1 MPDIRGRKMKM
12 ATFEEI
18 LKDHQACMA
27 RLPGISDLID
37 DAARVL
43 AGIIGG
49 GGRVFI
55 CGNGGSAA
63 DAQHFAAELIG
74 RFEME
79 RRPFP
84 AVALTTDT
92 SILTAVTNDYAY
104 DQVFTRQLGALAGPG
119 DALVGISTSG
129 NSANIISAL
138 ELARQMGL
146 KRIALCGRD
155 GGRMKAC
162 ADHVIIVPSENTARI
177 QEAHILILHYFA
189 SIVEEMNREKV
200 TP

>member
-1 MPDIRGRKMKM
+1 MPSFKNI
-12 ATFEEI
+12 I
-18 LKDHQACMA
+18 KDHQACID
-27 RLPGISDLID
+27 RLAGINDAVD
-37 DAARVL
+37 GAARSL
-43 AGIIGG
+43 AGIIAG
-49 GGRVFI
+49 GGRIFV

-74 RFEME
+74 RFEAE

-104 DQVFTRQLGALAGPG
+104 DSVFTRQLGALAGPG

-138 ELARQMGL
+138 DLARQLGL
-146 KRIALCGRD
+146 ERIALCGRD
-155 GGRMKAC
+155 GGRMKDRAE
-162 ADHVIIVPSENTARI
+162 HVIIVPSDNTARI

-189 SIVEEMNREKV
+189 GVIEEMNREKGT